1 MSLTTLSGKYR
12 DVLIQHVESLFAL
25 AQVVTPDAE
34 HAAQLVDLTYQRAS
48 DAAPDFKST
57 EHARIW
63 LFQLLMDVHNETHRA
78 PDLDRGDSGMGLSPR
93 PSELTDFR
101 RRLAEDFIDRAVP
114 SAFAALRTQQRT
126 ILMLCDVEGVP
137 CEEAGRVLGLDPLD
151 ACTRL
156 EDARLALRQAVFRSA
171 TEAERDLLET
181 GIAADWTQAALQRM
195 ANSQLIATPPTLR
208 SSVAAIFRTEPEPG
222 SVATSQTV
230 RSSADPNL
238 LNWSSLLKKFG
249 AMMLV
254 VAVAGLLGYGF
265 TSLMNRG
272 EPDLN
277 LISLSARQAE
287 SVVATFQTASPE
299 QAERYIYDR
308 LGSRITIPSISA
320 ATLQGV
326 SIREVADNADVPV
339 LLFQDIASDRSITIY
354 VYSYA
359 FLDRHEQRLVLER
372 DVLRQIEAEGNYDLH
387 DLGETKALIWRYRD
401 DIFLAITSGDAE
413 ELRGRISPPS

>member
-1 MSLTTLSGKYR
+1 MSLATLSGMNR
-12 DVLIQHVESLFAL
+12 DALMKHLESLFAL

-34 HAAQLVDLTYQRAS
+34 HAAQLVDLTYKRAS
-48 DAAPDFKST
+48 DAAPDFKSI
-57 EHARIW
+57 EEARIW
-63 LFQLLMDVHNETHRA
+63 LFQLLMEVHNETQQI
-78 PDLDRGDSGMGLSPR
+78 PDLGESDSRMGHAVR
-93 PSELTDFR
+93 PSELADFR
-101 RRLAEDFIDRAVP
+101 RRLAEDFIDRTVP

-126 ILMLCDVEGVP
+126 ILMLCDVEGIP
-137 CEEAGRVLGLDPLD
+137 CEEAGRVLGIDPLD

-156 EDARLALRQAVFRSA
+156 DDSRLALRQAVFRSA
-171 TEAERDLLET
+171 TDAEQDLLET
-181 GIAADWTQAALQRM
+181 GIAANWMQAALQRM

-208 SSVAAIFRTEPEPG
+208 SSVAAIFRTEPAPG
-222 SVATSQTV
+222 SVASTSTV
-230 RSSADPNL
+230 RSSANPIV

-249 AMMLV
+249 AMVLV

-265 TSLMNRG
+265 TSFMNRG

-308 LGSRITIPSISA
+308 LGSRITVPSINE
-320 ATLQGV
+320 ATLQGL
-326 SIREVADNADVPV
+326 SIREIADGADVPV
-339 LLFQDIASDRSITIY
+339 LLFQDFESGKAITIY

-372 DVLRQIEAEGNYDLH
+372 DILRQIEAEGNFDLH

-401 DIFLAITSGDAE
+401 DIFVAITSGDAE
-413 ELRGRISPPS
+413 QLRGRISPPA